1 MGRLAEHRLPE
12 TVGDPLGDVL
22 AAALVAVLVLVA
34 RPRTRPLTAGVVAF
48 ALCAAA
54 ELLRLTPLPQALAG
68 RWPALSPVLD
78 AAFAP
83 PVLLW
88 SAVGAAVGA
97 VAGAA
102 VARAVTRSTARAG

>member
-12 TVGDPLGDVL
+12 PVGDPLGDVL
-22 AAALVAVLVLVA
+22 AAALVAVLVVVA

-54 ELLRLTPLPQALAG
+54 ELLRLTPQALAG

-78 AAFAP
+78 TAFAP

-97 VAGAA
+97 VAGVA
-102 VARAVTRSTARAG
+102 VARTVTRSTARAG